1 VAFLFFSGK
10 KSLKYGLLHLIDGDH
25 LGSCH
30 FYPPNRRAFYIKNP
44 FLPKA
49 TPLERK
55 ELWISIE
62 DLRAR
67 AAKTN
72 P

>member
-1 VAFLFFSGK
+1 L
-10 KSLKYGLLHLIDGDH
+10 
-25 LGSCH
+25 
-30 FYPPNRRAFYIKNP
+30 PNRRAFYIKNP

-67 AAKTN
+67 AAKAN